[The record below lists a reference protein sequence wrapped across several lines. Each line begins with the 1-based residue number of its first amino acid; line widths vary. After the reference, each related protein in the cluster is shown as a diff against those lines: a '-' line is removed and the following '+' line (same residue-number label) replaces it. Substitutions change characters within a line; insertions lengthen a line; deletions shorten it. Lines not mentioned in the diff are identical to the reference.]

1 MSRSF
6 LPQLVNEASQTFR
19 PSGRFAYHYAR
30 GKLGHDTIF
39 HEMLRR
45 GLLPGGGPAGGHYL
59 DLGCGQGSLFAW
71 LLAARRLHEQGQW
84 PADWAPPPQPRRLRG
99 VELMQRDVDRA
110 ARAFGPQHPVVRVE
124 QGDMNTVDFGQPD
137 AILILDALHYFS
149 FDEQRAVLA
158 RIRQALPP
166 GGVFLTRVGD
176 AGAGLTYRICN
187 GVDRL
192 VTYTRGHRL
201 PRLYCRTLADWVG
214 ELQRLGFEVETEPMS
229 GRKPFAN
236 VMLVCRVPH
245 GDRPGNAPAFET
257 MRDSVPSTPT

>member
-1 MSRSF
+1 MNPTF
-6 LPQLVNEASQTFR
+6 LNRLVAEASQTFR
-19 PSGRFAYHYAR
+19 PSGHFAHHYAR

-45 GLLPGGGPAGGHYL
+45 GLLPEGGRYL

-84 PADWAPPPQPRRLRG
+84 PAGWAPPPQPRQLRG
-99 VELMQRDVDRA
+99 VELMQKDVERA

-124 QGDMNTVDFGQPD
+124 QGDMNAVDFGRPD
-137 AILILDALHYFS
+137 AIIILDALHYFS
-149 FDEQRAVLA
+149 HAQQREVLS

-166 GGVFLTRVGD
+166 GGVFLTRIGD
-176 AGAGLTYRICN
+176 AGAGLRHRICN

-192 VTYTRGHRL
+192 VTYARGHRL
-201 PRLYCRTLADWVG
+201 PRLYCRTLADWVA
-214 ELQRLGFEVETEPMS
+214 ELQRLGFVVETQPMN
-229 GRKPFAN
+229 GHKPFAN

-245 GDRPGNAPAFET
+245 
-257 MRDSVPSTPT
+257 

>member
-1 MSRSF
+1 MSRSSV
-6 LPQLVNEASQTFR
+6 QMLVNEASATFR

-30 GKLGHDTIF
+30 GKLGYDTIF

-45 GLLPGGGPAGGHYL
+45 GLLPEGGHYL

-71 LLAARRLHEQGQW
+71 LLAARQLHARGQW
-84 PADWAPPPQPRRLRG
+84 PAGWAPPPKPTRLRG

-124 QGDMNTVDFGQPD
+124 QGDMNVVDFGRPD

-149 FDEQRAVLA
+149 HEQQREVLA

-201 PRLYCRTLADWVG
+201 PRLYCRTVQDWVA
-214 ELQRLGFEVETEPMS
+214 ELERLGFVVETEPMS

-245 GDRPGNAPAFET
+245 GVPAGAVAASET
-257 MRDSVPSTPT
+257 MPDPVSRTPL

>member
-1 MSRSF
+1 MSHPF
-6 LPQLVNEASQTFR
+6 LAQLVDAASQTFQ

-30 GKLGHDTIF
+30 GKLGYDTIF
-39 HEMLRR
+39 HEVLRR
-45 GLLPGGGPAGGHYL
+45 GLLPQGGPEGGRYL

-71 LLAARRLHEQGQW
+71 LLAAHRLHEQGHW
-84 PADWAPPPQPRRLRG
+84 PAGWAPPPQPRQLRG

-137 AILILDALHYFS
+137 AIVILDALHYFS
-149 FDEQRAVLA
+149 HEQQRAVLA
-158 RIRQALPP
+158 RIRQALAP

-176 AGAGLTYRICN
+176 AGAGLTHRICN

-201 PRLYCRTLADWVG
+201 PRLYCRTLADWVS
-214 ELQRLGFEVETEPMS
+214 ELQRLGFVVETEPMS

-245 GDRPGNAPAFET
+245 GAKPET
-257 MRDSVPSTPT
+257 VSALETSRSPVFATPF

>member
-1 MSRSF
+1 MSRQSVQ
-6 LPQLVNEASQTFR
+6 QLVHEASQTFR
-19 PSGRFAYHYAR
+19 PSGHFAYHYAR
-30 GKLGHDTIF
+30 GKLGYDSIF

-45 GLLPGGGPAGGHYL
+45 GLLPEGGHYL

-84 PADWAPPPQPRRLRG
+84 PAGWAPPPQPKQLRG
-99 VELMQRDVDRA
+99 VELMQKDVDRA

-124 QGDMNTVDFGQPD
+124 QGDMNTVDFGRPD

-149 FDEQRAVLA
+149 HEQQRKVLT

-166 GGVFLTRVGD
+166 GGVFLTRIGD
-176 AGAGLTYRICN
+176 AGAGLTFRICN

-192 VTYTRGHRL
+192 VTYSRGHRL
-201 PRLYCRTLADWVG
+201 PRLYCRTLQDWVA
-214 ELQRLGFEVETEPMS
+214 ELKRLGFVVETEPMS

-245 GDRPGNAPAFET
+245 GTAPVGMPPSET
-257 MRDSVPSTPT
+257 MPDPDSSALP